1 MGIIYLLLFI
11 ACVAVLFWIYKFDQS
26 VGKKKQQKQSQ
37 LPMHFD
43 LLDENGD
50 PIKDRPSKLMD
61 LNTTTVAER
70 QRVYGRGF
78 RKQLQFDELQRRA
91 EAAGDTETLE
101 AIRLGTYDGPLPE
114 LEDDVPHLELSGNP
128 NAPVQELQYFCIKDK
143 GYHVSVWPKDQPI
156 GGYIEF
162 DIAGISHR
170 EGIDRHLGEFVATL
184 EPEPTNPYDAN
195 AIKILAPDGH
205 HLGYVPRDTTDA
217 IREITSL
224 PCSCF
229 CYIGKNNG
237 TYFSD
242 CYVVIQ

>member
-1 MGIIYLLLFI
+1 MGIYLLLFI

-26 VGKKKQQKQSQ
+26 VEKKKQQKQSQ
-37 LPMHFD
+37 QPMHFD

-50 PIKDRPSKLMD
+50 PIKKPVVKVKACGGSD
-61 LNTTTVAER
+61 
-70 QRVYGRGF
+70 
-78 RKQLQFDELQRRA
+78 
-91 EAAGDTETLE
+91 
-101 AIRLGTYDGPLPE
+101 
-114 LEDDVPHLELSGNP
+114 
-128 NAPVQELQYFCIKDK
+128 APVQELQYFCIKDK
-143 GYHVSVWPKDQPI
+143 DYHVSVWPKDQPI

-162 DIAGISHR
+162 NIAGISHR
-170 EGIDRHLGEFVATL
+170 EGIDNHLGEFVATL
-184 EPEPTNPYDAN
+184 ETEPTNPYDAN

-217 IREITSL
+217 IRDITSL